1 MKNIFFFFI
10 LFSCATVK
18 YNIDNYDIELC
29 NSNVSNILQKKIYSE
44 LINNTSIIYNK
55 NSDYLLKISINK
67 KSKTSLYS
75 KNVSGELYNIKY
87 IINYIIINKTNN
99 NQLTKNKI
107 IVYDDKFIAKNR
119 FANYMQ
125 DEYIDDNF
133 IKNLISKLEEKLK
146 N

>member
-1 MKNIFFFFI
+1 MKNIFLFFI

-18 YNIDNYDIELC
+18 YNIDNYDIELY
-29 NSNVSNILQKKIYSE
+29 NSNISNILQKKIYNE
-44 LINNTSIIYNK
+44 LINNSSIIYNK
-55 NSDYLLKISINK
+55 DSDYLLKISINK

-75 KNVSGELYNIKY
+75 KNISDELYNIKY
-87 IINYIIINKTNN
+87 IINYIIINKINN

-125 DEYIDDNF
+125 DEYINDNF
-133 IKNLISKLEEKLK
+133 IKSLISKLEEKLK